1 LTTFLVFLSD
11 GCVGVTL
18 RSAEYAAVSASLP
31 SGNNPAESDQLI
43 FEQFL
48 IQVIFPELAFLI
60 EKSFQ

>member
-1 LTTFLVFLSD
+1 LTTFLVFLPD

-18 RSAEYAAVSASLP
+18 RSTEYAAVSASLP

-48 IQVIFPELAFLI
+48 NVQESPA
-60 EKSFQ
+60 KA